1 MACDPLAVVAACAP
15 GAAARAPSSAPVIMS
30 FSRFTSDF
38 LVGWCCGIVI
48 GRRRA
53 VLYKNAQRAAKEA
66 QRALCARARACA
78 REPEATTRVRRGGA
92 GTGSPQAPRGRGR
105 RG

>member
-15 GAAARAPSSAPVIMS
+15 GAAARAPSSAPVMMS

-38 LVGWCCGIVI
+38 LVGWWCGIVI

-66 QRALCARARACA
+66 SACAVGAGGSLRERARGDDAH
-78 REPEATTRVRRGGA
+78 
-92 GTGSPQAPRGRGR
+92 APRR
-105 RG
+105 RRDGEPAGAAGP